1 MSHADAT
8 TSPTSRP
15 GPAPVSTVA
24 TPAGLVTLEP
34 LVLGPADTLR
44 TLHAWLDHPGS
55 AYWGMR
61 GSTPTQVG
69 EFLADWSSDPH
80 RRVLIVRIDGLR
92 VGLAV
97 FYDPAAVELDGRY
110 PHEPGDLGMHLLVAP
125 TRTPV
130 PGTTAAVMG
139 AICATAFAPATP
151 DAEAGGGVALP
162 VHGGGPARRVVVEPD
177 IRNTAVHRLNARA
190 GFREAGPV
198 DLPDK
203 TALLSFCTADAFSAS
218 EIGAETRLISSS
230 SSPSPSGTHTGPTG
244 PTHAGPT
251 GPVEHAHL
259 TGHAMRRAHRHLC
272 AKALAEFSHERLL
285 APHLDPTT
293 DTYTVRAGHES
304 WTFRARVLP
313 LEHWVIDE
321 ASLRRE
327 VHGIPAEPDAQEL
340 VIALAPQLGIPESLM
355 GVYLEEIAAT
365 LGSAAFCLHHRD
377 RPAQQLAEAG
387 LQEVE
392 GAMTEGHPGF
402 VANNGRVG
410 LGLTDRHHFTPEA
423 RATVR
428 LVWLAARRD
437 LSHLATV
444 AGLDEREHY
453 RREFGP
459 ETLERCDEHLRT
471 LGLDPAG
478 YRILP
483 VHPWQWQHEVAVAF
497 APDLARRDLVYLGES
512 EDEYRPQQSVR
523 TFFDVTRPER
533 GYVKTA
539 LAVQNMGFT
548 RGLSPRYMR
557 DTPAVNDWVAGIVE
571 RDPVLQALDF
581 QVLREVAAVGYTG
594 DAYHR
599 AAAAGVSDEG
609 PHTKMIAALWRE
621 SPVPRL
627 APGERAVTLASML
640 HVDLH
645 GRALAVEHLERS
657 GLDAHTWLR
666 ALLDAYVLPVARC
679 LLAHGLVFM
688 PHGENVI
695 LVLGPDHTPR
705 RALFKDIGE
714 EVAMVRDLP
723 LPDGIERVRHVVD
736 AETAALSIQT
746 DVMDGVLRHLAAI
759 LDTAGAL
766 DAEAFWDETRRCLE
780 VLAPGGGDDGSGEG
794 EGDGSGEGDDG
805 EVHRPT
811 WEALLAER
819 FKHSCLNRLQLRNT
833 KQMVDLTD
841 QAGSLQ
847 FAGTLANPLVPS
859 PGEPAVVEHA
869 DARAVTVA
877 STG

>member
-1 MSHADAT
+1 MSHPVT
-8 TSPTSRP
+8 TVPT
-15 GPAPVSTVA
+15 PVSTVH
-24 TPAGLVTLEP
+24 TPAGIVTLEP
-34 LVLGPADTLR
+34 LALGGATDSTDTLR

-55 AYWGMR
+55 SYWGMQ
-61 GSTPTQVG
+61 GSTPVQV
-69 EFLADWSSDPH
+69 ERFLVDWSSGPH
-80 RRVLIVRIDGLR
+80 RRVLIVRIDDLR

-97 FYDPAAVELDGRY
+97 FYDPAEVELDGRY

-139 AICATAFAPATP
+139 AICEAAFAIPMI
-151 DAEAGGGVALP
+151 GGS
-162 VHGGGPARRVVVEPD
+162 PARRMVVEPD

-203 TALLSFCTADAFSAS
+203 TALLFFCSAAAFRGS
-218 EIGAETRLISSS
+218 EIGAETRVISS
-230 SSPSPSGTHTGPTG
+230 SSPSE
-244 PTHAGPT
+244 THAG
-251 GPVEHAHL
+251 HAHL

-272 AKALAEFSHERLL
+272 VKALAEFSHERLL
-285 APHLDPTT
+285 APVHDAAT
-293 DTYTVRAGHES
+293 DIYAVRGGAER

-327 VHGIPAEPDAQEL
+327 VDGAPAEPDAQEL
-340 VIALAPQLGIPESLM
+340 IIALAPELDIPENLLGI
-355 GVYLEEIAAT
+355 YLEEIAAT

-377 RPAQQLAEAG
+377 RPAQQLAESDP
-387 LQEVE
+387 QEVE

-410 LGLTDRHHFTPEA
+410 LGLTDRHHYTPES
-423 RATVR
+423 RSTVR

-437 LSHLATV
+437 LSHLATI
-444 AGLDEREHY
+444 AGLDERELY
-453 RREFGP
+453 AREFGG
-459 ETLERCDEHLRT
+459 EALERCDDRLRA

-478 YRILP
+478 YRVLP
-483 VHPWQWQHEVAVAF
+483 VHPWQWGHKIAVAF

-512 EDEYRPQQSVR
+512 DSEYRPQQSVR

-548 RGLSPRYMR
+548 RGLSPKYMH
-557 DTPAVNDWVAGIVE
+557 DTPAVNDWVAGIVDS
-571 RDPVLQALDF
+571 DPVLRALDF
-581 QVLREVAAVGYTG
+581 GVLREVAAVGYTG

-599 AAAAGVSDEG
+599 AAAAGVSDAG

-627 APGERAVTLASML
+627 ADGERAVTLASML

-657 GLDAHTWLR
+657 GHEARTWLR

-695 LVLGPDHTPR
+695 VVLGPDHTPR
-705 RALFKDIGE
+705 RTLFKDIGE

-723 LPDGIERVRHVVD
+723 LPDGIERVRHVLD

-759 LDTAGAL
+759 LDTAGVL

-780 VLAPGGGDDGSGEG
+780 VLAPGDAGDD
-794 EGDGSGEGDDG
+794 GDDG

-811 WEALLAER
+811 WEALFAPR

-833 KQMVDLTD
+833 RQMVALTD

-847 FAGTLANPLVPS
+847 FAGTLANPLAARS
-859 PGEPAVVEHA
+859 RETADEATGRQGAAPGARG
-869 DARAVTVA
+869 DAAPRRQHDPTPV
-877 STG
+877 G